1 MLPMWPVQT
10 AAAAEKL
17 VIRGTFAHGPGIY
30 VRTTKGLYV
39 HADTLREKSKLKT
52 LTDEELI
59 LQVQKGN
66 NVCFDILV
74 DRFKLRLFNYLFR
87 MVGDR
92 DEAEELAQETFVK
105 AYIHADKYKT
115 IAKFSTWLYTIG
127 TNLVRN
133 RIRSKKRAPQLFSL
147 WGRGRDSDEDDRQI
161 DLEDPS
167 RGPDSQFND
176 VQLSEVINDAIQ
188 KIPEKYRTSFVLRE
202 INQLSYDEIAAATG
216 LKLGTV
222 RSRINRA
229 RNYFR
234 KLVEPVLEKGV
245 DF

>member
-1 MLPMWPVQT
+1 VY
-10 AAAAEKL
+10 ADSFKEK
-17 VIRGTFAHGPGIY
+17 A
-30 VRTTKGLYV
+30 
-39 HADTLREKSKLKT
+39 KLKE

-59 LQVQKGN
+59 LRVQKGN

-74 DRFKLRLFNYLFR
+74 DRFKMRLFNYLFR
-87 MVGDR
+87 MVQDR
-92 DEAEELAQETFVK
+92 DEAEEIAQEAFVK

-115 IAKFSTWLYTIG
+115 IAKFSTWLYTIA

-133 RIRSKKRAPQLFSL
+133 RIRSKKRAPQFLSL
-147 WGRGRDSDEDDRQI
+147 WSRNRESDNEEKQI
-161 DLEDPS
+161 DLIDPS
-167 RGPDSQFND
+167 RTPDAVSND
-176 VQLSEVINDAIQ
+176 GELSEIINDAIS

-202 INQLSYDEIAAATG
+202 INQLSYEEIAAATG

-234 KLVEPVLEKGV
+234 RLVEPLVERGV

>member
-1 MLPMWPVQT
+1 VY
-10 AAAAEKL
+10 ADSFKEK
-17 VIRGTFAHGPGIY
+17 A
-30 VRTTKGLYV
+30 
-39 HADTLREKSKLKT
+39 KLKE

-59 LQVQKGN
+59 LRVQQGN

-74 DRFKLRLFNYLFR
+74 DRFKMRLFNYLFR
-87 MVGDR
+87 MVQDR
-92 DEAEELAQETFVK
+92 DEAEEIAQETFVK

-115 IAKFSTWLYTIG
+115 IAKFSTWLYTIA

-133 RIRSKKRAPQLFSL
+133 RIRSKKRAPQLLSL
-147 WGRGRDSDEDDRQI
+147 WGRNRDTDSEEKQI
-161 DLEDPS
+161 DVIDPA
-167 RGPDSQFND
+167 RTPDAVSND
-176 VQLSEVINDAIQ
+176 SELSEIINDAIS

-202 INQLSYDEIAAATG
+202 INQLSYEEIAAATG

-234 KLVEPVLEKGV
+234 RLVEPLVERGI

>member
-1 MLPMWPVQT
+1 M
-10 AAAAEKL
+10 
-17 VIRGTFAHGPGIY
+17 
-30 VRTTKGLYV
+30 
-39 HADTLREKSKLKT
+39 HADTFREKTKFKE

-59 LQVQKGN
+59 LQVQQGN
-66 NVCFDILV
+66 IVCFDILV
-74 DRFKLRLFNYLFR
+74 DRFKNRLFNYLFR

-92 DEAEELAQETFVK
+92 DEAEEIAQETFVK

-147 WGRGRDSDEDDRQI
+147 WGRGRDSEDDDRQI
-161 DLEDPS
+161 DLVDHS

-176 VQLSEVINDAIQ
+176 VQLSEIINDAIQ

-202 INQLSYDEIAAATG
+202 INQLSYEEIAAATG

-229 RNYFR
+229 RNSFR
-234 KLVEPVLEKGV
+234 KLVEPILKKGV